1 MAVRG
6 RPAGLLGRLR
16 PRRETL
22 WGYAFISPWLV
33 GFVGLYLIPLQILDD
48 GLRRSPVVASEQRAA
63 IGNLSLDESSSQ
75 Q

>member
-1 MAVRG
+1 MARAEEAAAVAVRG

-33 GFVGLYLIPLQILDD
+33 GFVGLYLIPL
-48 GLRRSPVVASEQRAA
+48 AA
-63 IGNLSLDESSSQ
+63 VP
-75 Q
+75 